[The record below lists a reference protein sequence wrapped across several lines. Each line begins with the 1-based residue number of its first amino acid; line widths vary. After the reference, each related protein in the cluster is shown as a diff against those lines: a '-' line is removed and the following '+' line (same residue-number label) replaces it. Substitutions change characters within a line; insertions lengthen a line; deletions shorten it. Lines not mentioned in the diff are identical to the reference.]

1 MNQLI
6 DIARGAYSRLPPR
19 TRARLASFLRFV
31 PEDLKWGSSYRAW
44 RALLAAARDNP
55 ALIEE
60 HRHRARLAMVEAA
73 AWHSPY
79 YRALFA
85 DLFGPGCAPAHL
97 LDAANW
103 TRIPVL
109 TAASVTANALDM
121 CTRPLEELD
130 TSSTGGS
137 SGTPA
142 KFYLDRNRSPIE
154 YAFVHDVWSRAGF
167 RAGNPR
173 CVFRGLELSNAD
185 PAHMEYEPA
194 LAELRCSVFHLT
206 DATMHGYY
214 EAIVGRKIRFIHG
227 YPSAIAIFAAFLVR
241 TGRAPLAQIAG
252 VFITSERFDSAQQ
265 DIVRQAFAHATLV
278 PFYGLSEKV
287 AFANAQG
294 DDPDVFAFEPLYGYT
309 ELLDEND
316 APIVTPGVSG
326 RVVSTGLLF
335 AGMPLIRYDT
345 GDSAELV
352 ALPDAINGY
361 RLTVRGIRPKHAT
374 EYLVGRSGSL
384 IAVKGMISNLQGTA
398 YGVQEYQFY
407 QDTPGEAVVRLV
419 PLSRGAIDF
428 SNYRDLL
435 NRKLAGELQVAVEV
449 VDRIAMTPRG
459 KRKFIDQRLDLA
471 RAAANANTGR
481 KAVADPAI
489 SRAS

>member
-1 MNQLI
+1 
-6 DIARGAYSRLPPR
+6 
-19 TRARLASFLRFV
+19 
-31 PEDLKWGSSYRAW
+31 
-44 RALLAAARDNP
+44 
-55 ALIEE
+55 
-60 HRHRARLAMVEAA
+60 
-73 AWHSPY
+73 
-79 YRALFA
+79 
-85 DLFGPGCAPAHL
+85 
-97 LDAANW
+97 
-103 TRIPVL
+103 
-109 TAASVTANALDM
+109 M

-130 TSSTGGS
+130 TGSSGGS

-154 YAFVHDVWSRAGF
+154 YAFVHDAWSRAGF

-214 EAIVGRKIRFIHG
+214 EAIVTRKIRFIHG

-241 TGRAPLAQIAG
+241 TGRAPLPQIAG
-252 VFITSERFDSAQQ
+252 VFPTSERFDSAQQ
-265 DIVRQAFAHATLV
+265 EIVRQAFAHASLV

-287 AFANAQG
+287 AFASAQG
-294 DDPDVFAFEPLYGYT
+294 DDPDVFGFEPLYGFT
-309 ELLDEND
+309 ELLDEHD
-316 APIVTPGVSG
+316 APVVTPGVSG
-326 RVVSTGLLF
+326 RIVSTGLLF
-335 AGMPLIRYDT
+335 PGMPLIRYDT

-352 ALPDAINGY
+352 ALPDATNGR
-361 RLTVRGIRPKHAT
+361 RLTVRDIRPKHAT
-374 EYLVGRSGSL
+374 EYLIGRSGSL

-419 PLSRGAIDF
+419 PLSRGATDF
-428 SNYRDLL
+428 SHYRDLL
-435 NRKLAGELQVAVEV
+435 NRKLAGELHVAVEI

-471 RAAANANTGR
+471 RTAAGANGER
-481 KAVADPAI
+481 KASPDSAI